1 MYSFSKI
8 PLNAEIVQAV
18 VTDHF
23 GSANLIN
30 TFEELKE
37 GFFNAAAL
45 FTLADGSAWVLKAA
59 PPDEVQGLR
68 YEKNIMKA
76 EVESMRLVRARTSVP
91 VPEIV
96 VYDTSRRV
104 LTSDY
109 FIMKCLPGI
118 PFHKIRKD
126 IPAENQAEIERNL
139 GRMAREMS
147 EITHDAFGYWSQ
159 PQPVGVA
166 WRECFTQMVRW
177 VLQDGQAIDVK
188 LPIPYDAMYQRIA
201 AHFDALDEVTTA
213 RLVHWDLWDG
223 NVFIDPSTYQI
234 SGLIDFERVMWADP
248 LMEAF
253 FGDASPSSHYAE
265 GFGGGVFSTHNQV
278 RRRWLYNAYLFLI
291 MIIETYY
298 RRYDNDWQIHWAT
311 DRMNELL
318 KVL

>member
-1 MYSFSKI
+1 M
-8 PLNAEIVQAV
+8 
-18 VTDHF
+18 
-23 GSANLIN
+23 
-30 TFEELKE
+30 
-37 GFFNAAAL
+37 
-45 FTLADGSAWVLKAA
+45 LKAA

-76 EVESMRLVRARTSVP
+76 EVELMRLVRARTSVP

-96 VYDTSRRV
+96 IYDTSRRV
-104 LTSDY
+104 LPSDY

-118 PFHKIRKD
+118 PLHKIRKD
-126 IPAENQAEIERNL
+126 IPTENQAEIERNL

-147 EITHDAFGYWSQ
+147 EITHEAFGYWAQ
-159 PQPVGVA
+159 PQPVGVS
-166 WRECFTQMVRW
+166 WRECFTQMVQW

-188 LPIPYDAMYQRIA
+188 LPLPYDDMYRRIQ
-201 AHFDALDEVTTA
+201 AHFDALDEVTTGQ
-213 RLVHWDLWDG
+213 LVHWDLWDG

-234 SGLIDFERVMWADP
+234 SGLIDFERAMWADP

-253 FGDASPSSHYAE
+253 FCDASPSSHYAE
-265 GFGGGVFSTHNQV
+265 GFGGGVFSTRNQV

-298 RRYDNDWQIHWAT
+298 RRYDNDWQINWAT